1 MRCETVG
8 NKYSPPLYLL
18 FFFYGFA
25 AFVSVLLAPSLPAV
39 TRAFHVSAS
48 QAEWVMSVFLI
59 GYALAQLVF
68 GPISNHYGRKPAALI
83 GVTLALAGSIMQ
95 IAAFEL
101 VNFELLIWGRLVN
114 AFGAASGLVLAM
126 TMVTDVHQGHES
138 RRVMATLTLMQ
149 AFFPGVAIF
158 IGGSLT
164 HWFGLRASFYFLAL
178 FNMLVLGCVCRLK
191 ETLPAAQHQR
201 VHPGRVMTGYMHA
214 LSQSGYLSHVILVCV
229 ASASIYVFN
238 SFAPLVALRYAEI
251 DPQQF
256 GALNFITSVGLFIGA
271 VIVRRLSHKHAGER
285 FLRIGMWLIVTAGLV
300 MAGLFEHSMITV
312 FTIFIPAFALFV
324 GIALVL
330 PNASMMA
337 LAGADNSALS
347 AGLLSFLSLLT
358 GATAVFISG
367 TYIGE
372 HALAL
377 PLTLI
382 ITAALGMLGSRMT
395 KGVT

>member
-1 MRCETVG
+1 MRDLIWEHGLAQNAVPSPSDALFRRDITERLRDRFAERMNQPELQQQLLLRKSILRYLYAWRDMSSVETVKQWVREMASTDEG
-8 NKYSPPLYLL
+8 LFDLL
-18 FFFYGFA
+18 IR
-25 AFVSVLLAPSLPAV
+25 LQ
-39 TRAFHVSAS
+39 T
-48 QAEWVMSVFLI
+48 SVF
-59 GYALAQLVF
+59 
-68 GPISNHYGRKPAALI
+68 SSDK
-83 GVTLALAGSIMQ
+83 
-95 IAAFEL
+95 
-101 VNFELLIWGRLVN
+101 
-114 AFGAASGLVLAM
+114 GA
-126 TMVTDVHQGHES
+126 
-138 RRVMATLTLMQ
+138 
-149 AFFPGVAIF
+149 
-158 IGGSLT
+158 
-164 HWFGLRASFYFLAL
+164 
-178 FNMLVLGCVCRLK
+178 
-191 ETLPAAQHQR
+191 
-201 VHPGRVMTGYMHA
+201 
-214 LSQSGYLSHVILVCV
+214 YLSHVILVCV

-285 FLRIGMWLIVTAGLV
+285 FLRIGMGLIVTAGLV

-337 LAGADNSALS
+337 LTGADNSALS

-367 TYIGE
+367 AYIGE